1 MKSPR
6 ARSVSGAF
14 FFSSVD
20 RLGRTIDPL
29 ILAVA
34 HEVGPRAVAYA
45 ERLLGDGA
53 LALDLFEEA
62 AAAVTE
68 ALKRKAT
75 VGGGPVRDLERYLFR
90 TYLRKVGLVRGKQ
103 ARLDRLLRANALKQP
118 GRTKPAQAEISLLF
132 DEIMATYDNVTREI
146 VNGRLEGF
154 LCREIA
160 AKLGLSTHAV
170 EVRYSRAL
178 AKARKL
184 LWTRRS
190 GL

>member
-6 ARSVSGAF
+6 ARSVSGTF
-14 FFSSVD
+14 FLSSVD
-20 RLGRTIDPL
+20 RLGRSIDPL

-34 HEVGPRAVAYA
+34 HEVGPRAVRYA
-45 ERLLGDGA
+45 ERLLGDAA

-68 ALKRKAT
+68 ALKRKAAE
-75 VGGGPVRDLERYLFR
+75 GGSPVRDLERYLFR

-103 ARLDRLLRANALKQP
+103 ARLDRSLEAKAPKQP
-118 GRTKPAQAEISLLF
+118 ARPKPAEAEISLLF
-132 DEIMATYDNVTREI
+132 DEIMATYDSVTREI
-146 VNGRLEGF
+146 VNRRLEGF

-160 AKLGLSTHAV
+160 TKLGLSTHAV

-184 LWTRRS
+184 LWTGRS

>member
-1 MKSPR
+1 
-6 ARSVSGAF
+6 
-14 FFSSVD
+14 
-20 RLGRTIDPL
+20 L